1 MSEQQEYI
9 GQEDTSGRGR
19 IAALGSLVAA
29 LGAASCCVLPL
40 VLISLGV
47 TGAWIGTFSALEP
60 YKPAFAAVA
69 IGFLAAGF
77 WRTYRKPKVECAE
90 GSYCA
95 SPTSTRLTRV
105 SLWVATVVVGSALTI
120 DYWAPYFY

>member
-1 MSEQQEYI
+1 MSAR
-9 GQEDTSGRGR
+9 QEDIKQQDPPGGGG
-19 IAALGSLVAA
+19 IVALGSLVAA

-60 YKPAFAAVA
+60 YKPIFAAVA
-69 IGFLAAGF
+69 IGFLAVGF
-77 WRTYRKPKVECAE
+77 WRTYRKTKIDCAE

-105 SLWVATVVVGSALTI
+105 SLWVATVLVGSALTI

>member
-60 YKPAFAAVA
+60 YKPIFAAVA
-69 IGFLAAGF
+69 IGFLAVGF
-77 WRTYRKPKVECAE
+77 WRTYRKTKIDCAE

-105 SLWVATVVVGSALTI
+105 SLWVATVLVGSALTI